1 MLYFKYFTLDR
12 FTEEHYSITLLL
24 GKFSEG
30 LDGSTRIAL
39 RIAMPHD
46 GLQGIPCAAVMQTV
60 LGASAQFAQATAPE
74 RSCTAPAGTDII
86 DHMKT
91 MLNEI
96 GVRPDGLPR
105 ITRHVFIGKHQV
117 RVLDM
122 VLSCSP

>member
-46 GLQGIPCAAVMQTV
+46 GLQGISRTTVMKTV
-60 LGASAQFAQATAPE
+60 LGTGAQLAQP
-74 RSCTAPAGTDII
+74 RPQR
-86 DHMKT
+86 
-91 MLNEI
+91 
-96 GVRPDGLPR
+96 GVV
-105 ITRHVFIGKHQV
+105 RHQPV
-117 RVLDM
+117 RM
-122 VLSCSP
+122 SFSM